1 MQLTHTYIKSY
12 ALSALKRA
20 QAEFN
25 KHPNSR
31 NWCAVTTA
39 MLVHQQVLAV
49 RLAADAE
56 RLCDKLTPLTLGE
69 WPAAIVD
76 YTTGQTIKQVLALN

>member
-25 KHPNSR
+25 KHPNSS
-31 NWCAVTTA
+31 NWCEVTSA

-49 RLAADAE
+49 RLTSDIE
-56 RLCDKLTPLTLGE
+56 RLSEMLTPLPLGE
-69 WPAAIVD
+69 WPAAIVN